1 VIEPGQ
7 PLPDVGVWVA
17 PSTNPVQLRNLLA
30 DGPILLFFYLYD
42 WSTT

>member
-1 VIEPGQ
+1 MIAPGE

-17 PSTNPVQLRNLLA
+17 PSTNPVTLGSLLT

-42 WSTT
+42 WSST